1 MAALRDYPS
10 LAPDR
15 DPAVVRVNRGS
26 RIRPIVAVLL
36 LTAIGLL
43 VAASVLASRPYQPAP
58 HSRTV
63 PPRATAPD
71 APGPDPC

>member
-1 MAALRDYPS
+1 MVALRDYPS

-15 DPAVVRVNRGS
+15 DPAVVRVSRRS
-26 RIRPIVAVLL
+26 RIRLTVAVLL
-36 LTAIGLL
+36 LTAIGLQ

-58 HSRTV
+58 HPRTL

-71 APGPDPC
+71 APGPDRC